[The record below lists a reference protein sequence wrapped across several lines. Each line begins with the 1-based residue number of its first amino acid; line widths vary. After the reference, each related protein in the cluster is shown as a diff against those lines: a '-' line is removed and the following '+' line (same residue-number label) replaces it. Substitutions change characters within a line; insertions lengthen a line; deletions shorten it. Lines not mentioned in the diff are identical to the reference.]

1 MNLFTA
7 GVLYVLIWWVV
18 LFAVLPFGPKPEI
31 DPDEHTGWRGARPNP
46 MIGRKV
52 IVTTLI
58 ALVLWGGAYVLITG
72 PWLSFREGGFFALT
86 VK

>member
-1 MNLFTA
+1 
-7 GVLYVLIWWVV
+7 
-18 LFAVLPFGPKPEI
+18 
-31 DPDEHTGWRGARPNP
+31 

-58 ALVLWGGAYVLITG
+58 ALVLWGGAYVLFTG